1 MEFNTK
7 LSKLIARRKV
17 IETRKR
23 LNKIVQSPFEI
34 NNTLKTVYQNNVVDN
49 NKKYIITRQDY
60 CRNFVT
66 INIDFISNMKYF
78 DKGANTIFIHICK
91 NIDFNSNVIKFT
103 EKDIIDEYSISVET
117 FYNGLNV
124 LYNFDVIKATT
135 RKSVYVINHN
145 IIFKGSIGDFIK
157 EYNKYYENINVYLG
171 SLKEFYNLTNNEK
184 NVLLYINSI
193 YDKTKTYFIVN
204 SIFYN
209 DCEDKTKVPISS
221 IKSVLYSLKRKGF
234 ISNYKDKH
242 NNNIKGCYVIK

>member
-23 LNKIVQSPFEI
+23 LN
-34 NNTLKTVYQNNVVDN
+34 
-49 NKKYIITRQDY
+49 
-60 CRNFVT
+60 
-66 INIDFISNMKYF
+66 
-78 DKGANTIFIHICK
+78 
-91 NIDFNSNVIKFT
+91 
-103 EKDIIDEYSISVET
+103 
-117 FYNGLNV
+117 
-124 LYNFDVIKATT
+124 
-135 RKSVYVINHN
+135 
-145 IIFKGSIGDFIK
+145 
-157 EYNKYYENINVYLG
+157 
-171 SLKEFYNLTNNEK
+171 
-184 NVLLYINSI
+184 
-193 YDKTKTYFIVN
+193 KTKTYFIVN

>member
-78 DKGANTIFIHICK
+78 DKG
-91 NIDFNSNVIKFT
+91 
-103 EKDIIDEYSISVET
+103 
-117 FYNGLNV
+117 
-124 LYNFDVIKATT
+124 
-135 RKSVYVINHN
+135 
-145 IIFKGSIGDFIK
+145 SIGDFIK
-157 EYNKYYENINVYLG
+157 EYNKYYENVDVIIN
-171 SLKEFYNLTNNEK
+171 
-184 NVLLYINSI
+184 
-193 YDKTKTYFIVN
+193 DKG
-204 SIFYN
+204 
-209 DCEDKTKVPISS
+209 KVI
-221 IKSVLYSLKRKGF
+221 L
-234 ISNYKDKH
+234 
-242 NNNIKGCYVIK
+242 NI

>member
-117 FYNGLNV
+117 FYNGLNI

-135 RKSVYVINHN
+135 RKSVYIVNHN
-145 IIFKGSIGDFIK
+145 IIFKGNYTEFIQLYK
-157 EYNKYYENINVYLG
+157 EMY
-171 SLKEFYNLTNNEK
+171 S
-184 NVLLYINSI
+184 
-193 YDKTKTYFIVN
+193 DKDVIVN
-204 SIFYN
+204 
-209 DCEDKTKVPISS
+209 EDGKI
-221 IKSVLYSLKRKGF
+221 VLDY
-234 ISNYKDKH
+234 
-242 NNNIKGCYVIK
+242 

>member
-34 NNTLKTVYQNNVVDN
+34 NNTLKTVYQNNIVDN

-66 INIDFISNMKYF
+66 I
-78 DKGANTIFIHICK
+78 

-157 EYNKYYENINVYLG
+157 EYNKYYENVDVIINDKG
-171 SLKEFYNLTNNEK
+171 KI
-184 NVLLYINSI
+184 VLDI
-193 YDKTKTYFIVN
+193 
-204 SIFYN
+204 
-209 DCEDKTKVPISS
+209 
-221 IKSVLYSLKRKGF
+221 
-234 ISNYKDKH
+234 
-242 NNNIKGCYVIK
+242 

>member
-34 NNTLKTVYQNNVVDN
+34 NNTLKTVYQNNIVDN
-49 NKKYIITRQDY
+49 NK
-60 CRNFVT
+60 
-66 INIDFISNMKYF
+66 
-78 DKGANTIFIHICK
+78 
-91 NIDFNSNVIKFT
+91 
-103 EKDIIDEYSISVET
+103 KDIIDEYSISVET

-135 RKSVYVINHN
+135 RKSVYIINHN

-157 EYNKYYENINVYLG
+157 EYNKYYENVD
-171 SLKEFYNLTNNEK
+171 
-184 NVLLYINSI
+184 V
-193 YDKTKTYFIVN
+193 
-204 SIFYN
+204 
-209 DCEDKTKVPISS
+209 
-221 IKSVLYSLKRKGF
+221 

-242 NNNIKGCYVIK
+242 NNIIKGCYIIK

>member
-117 FYNGLNV
+117 FYNGLNI

-135 RKSVYVINHN
+135 RKSVYIINHN

-157 EYNKYYENINVYLG
+157 EYNKYYENVDVIIN
-171 SLKEFYNLTNNEK
+171 
-184 NVLLYINSI
+184 
-193 YDKTKTYFIVN
+193 DKG
-204 SIFYN
+204 
-209 DCEDKTKVPISS
+209 KVPISS

>member
-49 NKKYIITRQDY
+49 NKKYII
-60 CRNFVT
+60 
-66 INIDFISNMKYF
+66 
-78 DKGANTIFIHICK
+78 
-91 NIDFNSNVIKFT
+91 
-103 EKDIIDEYSISVET
+103 DEYSISVEA

-145 IIFKGSIGDFIK
+145 IIFKGGIGDFIK
-157 EYNKYYENINVYLG
+157 EHNKYYENIDV
-171 SLKEFYNLTNNEK
+171 
-184 NVLLYINSI
+184 
-193 YDKTKTYFIVN
+193 IVN
-204 SIFYN
+204 
-209 DCEDKTKVPISS
+209 DKGKV
-221 IKSVLYSLKRKGF
+221 VLE
-234 ISNYKDKH
+234 
-242 NNNIKGCYVIK
+242 

>member
-34 NNTLKTVYQNNVVDN
+34 NNTLKTVYQNNIVDN

-91 NIDFNSNVIKFT
+91 NIDLKVALEILLK
-103 EKDIIDEYSISVET
+103 
-117 FYNGLNV
+117 
-124 LYNFDVIKATT
+124 
-135 RKSVYVINHN
+135 N
-145 IIFKGSIGDFIK
+145 II
-157 EYNKYYENINVYLG
+157 NIMKMLM
-171 SLKEFYNLTNNEK
+171 
-184 NVLLYINSI
+184 LLLMR
-193 YDKTKTYFIVN
+193 
-204 SIFYN
+204 
-209 DCEDKTKVPISS
+209 KV
-221 IKSVLYSLKRKGF
+221 KLY
-234 ISNYKDKH
+234 
-242 NNNIKGCYVIK
+242 

>member
-78 DKGANTIFIHICK
+78 DKG
-91 NIDFNSNVIKFT
+91 
-103 EKDIIDEYSISVET
+103 
-117 FYNGLNV
+117 
-124 LYNFDVIKATT
+124 
-135 RKSVYVINHN
+135 
-145 IIFKGSIGDFIK
+145 SIGDFIK
-157 EYNKYYENINVYLG
+157 EYNKYYENVDVIIN
-171 SLKEFYNLTNNEK
+171 
-184 NVLLYINSI
+184 
-193 YDKTKTYFIVN
+193 
-204 SIFYN
+204 
-209 DCEDKTKVPISS
+209 DKTKVPISS

>member
-49 NKKYIITRQDY
+49 NK
-60 CRNFVT
+60 
-66 INIDFISNMKYF
+66 
-78 DKGANTIFIHICK
+78 
-91 NIDFNSNVIKFT
+91 
-103 EKDIIDEYSISVET
+103 KDIIDEYSISVET

-157 EYNKYYENINVYLG
+157 EYNKYYENIDV
-171 SLKEFYNLTNNEK
+171 
-184 NVLLYINSI
+184 
-193 YDKTKTYFIVN
+193 IVN
-204 SIFYN
+204 
-209 DCEDKTKVPISS
+209 DKSKV
-221 IKSVLYSLKRKGF
+221 VLE
-234 ISNYKDKH
+234 
-242 NNNIKGCYVIK
+242 

>member
-78 DKGANTIFIHICK
+78 D
-91 NIDFNSNVIKFT
+91 
-103 EKDIIDEYSISVET
+103 
-117 FYNGLNV
+117 
-124 LYNFDVIKATT
+124 VIKATT
-135 RKSVYVINHN
+135 RKSV
-145 IIFKGSIGDFIK
+145 
-157 EYNKYYENINVYLG
+157 
-171 SLKEFYNLTNNEK
+171 
-184 NVLLYINSI
+184 
-193 YDKTKTYFIVN
+193 
-204 SIFYN
+204 
-209 DCEDKTKVPISS
+209 
-221 IKSVLYSLKRKGF
+221 LYSLKKKGF

-242 NNNIKGCYVIK
+242 NNIIKGCYIIK

>member
-157 EYNKYYENINVYLG
+157 EYNKYYENINVI
-171 SLKEFYNLTNNEK
+171 
-184 NVLLYINSI
+184 IN
-193 YDKTKTYFIVN
+193 DKTETYFIVN

>member
-34 NNTLKTVYQNNVVDN
+34 NNTLK
-49 NKKYIITRQDY
+49 
-60 CRNFVT
+60 
-66 INIDFISNMKYF
+66 
-78 DKGANTIFIHICK
+78 
-91 NIDFNSNVIKFT
+91 
-103 EKDIIDEYSISVET
+103 T

-157 EYNKYYENINVYLG
+157 EYNKYYENINVIINDKG
-171 SLKEFYNLTNNEK
+171 KI
-184 NVLLYINSI
+184 VLDI
-193 YDKTKTYFIVN
+193 
-204 SIFYN
+204 
-209 DCEDKTKVPISS
+209 
-221 IKSVLYSLKRKGF
+221 
-234 ISNYKDKH
+234 
-242 NNNIKGCYVIK
+242 

>member
-66 INIDFISNMKYF
+66 I
-78 DKGANTIFIHICK
+78 
-91 NIDFNSNVIKFT
+91 
-103 EKDIIDEYSISVET
+103 
-117 FYNGLNV
+117 
-124 LYNFDVIKATT
+124 
-135 RKSVYVINHN
+135 
-145 IIFKGSIGDFIK
+145 
-157 EYNKYYENINVYLG
+157 
-171 SLKEFYNLTNNEK
+171 
-184 NVLLYINSI
+184 
-193 YDKTKTYFIVN
+193 
-204 SIFYN
+204 
-209 DCEDKTKVPISS
+209 
-221 IKSVLYSLKRKGF
+221 KSVLYSLKKKGF

-242 NNNIKGCYVIK
+242 NNIIKGCYVIK

>member
-23 LNKIVQSPFEI
+23 LNKIVQSP
-34 NNTLKTVYQNNVVDN
+34 
-49 NKKYIITRQDY
+49 
-60 CRNFVT
+60 
-66 INIDFISNMKYF
+66 
-78 DKGANTIFIHICK
+78 
-91 NIDFNSNVIKFT
+91 
-103 EKDIIDEYSISVET
+103 
-117 FYNGLNV
+117 
-124 LYNFDVIKATT
+124 
-135 RKSVYVINHN
+135 
-145 IIFKGSIGDFIK
+145 
-157 EYNKYYENINVYLG
+157 
-171 SLKEFYNLTNNEK
+171 
-184 NVLLYINSI
+184 YINSI
-193 YDKTKTYFIVN
+193 YDKTETYFIVN